1 MKRLRESASLRHF
14 FFEELVELVAADEF
28 VPAVELSLLHKTT
41 VNQRISV

>member
-14 FFEELVELVAADEF
+14 FFEELVELVDEF